1 MVSLLLGFIDVRTE
15 ANKVSKDSVSFKAT
29 SMSTELPYIALSP
42 LAKMALRDNF
52 HSKDFRDFPRS
63 YKYPFS
69 STA

>member
-1 MVSLLLGFIDVRTE
+1 MITGPK
-15 ANKVSKDSVSFKAT
+15 KVSQESVSFKAT
-29 SMSTELPYIALSP
+29 SMSTELPSIALSP
-42 LAKMALRDNF
+42 LVKMALKDNF